1 LLRISPHKCGGSE
14 WARTVAAITLLV
26 SLLSTASCTAI
37 VVGDGDRAGVYTW
50 VKGEM
55 IRSCAKDV
63 AHTENATIQSLDYLK
78 VTIDEKPRRAAKPPP
93 RQARATV
100 PR

>member
-1 LLRISPHKCGGSE
+1 
-14 WARTVAAITLLV
+14 
-26 SLLSTASCTAI
+26 
-37 VVGDGDRAGVYTW
+37 
-50 VKGEM
+50 M